1 MFSVVETNVSKRASA
16 DAGTA
21 SNELFIKGD
30 GYTVRLEYNEDY
42 VIIHLSGIDK
52 FTKEVFW
59 DMQGMLYQWADF
71 LKTMG
76 RSHLWAAV
84 PRDNTKIKRLLG
96 GLKFK
101 FVGHKE
107 DMSVYAYE
115 V

>member
-1 MFSVVETNVSKRASA
+1 
-16 DAGTA
+16 
-21 SNELFIKGD
+21 
-30 GYTVRLEYNEDY
+30 
-42 VIIHLSGIDK
+42 
-52 FTKEVFW
+52 
-59 DMQGMLYQWADF
+59 MLYQWADF
-71 LKTMG
+71 LKAMG

>member
-1 MFSVVETNVSKRASA
+1 MVFSV
-16 DAGTA
+16 AGTNA
-21 SNELFIKGD
+21 SNEIFIKGD
-30 GYTVRLEYNEDY
+30 GFTIRLEYNEDY
-42 VIIHLSGIDK
+42 VILHLYTIDK

-59 DMQGMLYQWADF
+59 EMQGMLYQWADF
-71 LKTMG
+71 LRAMG